1 MFALIEQGK
10 GNCEKDRDNCYP
22 KDDAVYRG
30 NQCLI
35 GLGAAHWSVRLG
47 LIQKLS
53 QGAVGEIPGGES
65 DIRQYQK
72 EQSKIWICP
81 FVTRNWFLC
90 KWRWSGP
97 DQSWSH
103 SRLAK
108 GFQELWILNSL
119 TRPWRST
126 IGFGPLTAE
135 CGRCWLE

>member
-53 QGAVGEIPGGES
+53 QGAEGEIPGGES
-65 DIRQYQK
+65 DIRQNQEEHPK
-72 EQSKIWICP
+72 NLDLPICDP
-81 FVTRNWFLC
+81 ELVPVQMAMVWARSELVVFTFGQGF
-90 KWRWSGP
+90 SGTL
-97 DQSWSH
+97 DS
-103 SRLAK
+103 
-108 GFQELWILNSL
+108 E
-119 TRPWRST
+119 
-126 IGFGPLTAE
+126 
-135 CGRCWLE
+135 